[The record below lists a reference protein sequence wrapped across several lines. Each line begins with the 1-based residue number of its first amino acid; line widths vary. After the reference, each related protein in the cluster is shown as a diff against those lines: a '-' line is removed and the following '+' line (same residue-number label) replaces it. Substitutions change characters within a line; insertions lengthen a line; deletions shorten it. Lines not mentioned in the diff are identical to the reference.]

1 MKTSQQGIDLIK
13 KWEGF
18 RSAPYLDAAKVP
30 TIGYGTT
37 FYPNGKKVSM
47 SDKPITEQEAEAYLR
62 AVIAQFEQV
71 VNRLVS
77 SKINQNQFDAL
88 VSFVYNVGAGNFQK
102 STLLKLVNE
111 NPNHPDIGNWFLKYN
126 KASGRELKG
135 LTNRRNDEAS
145 LYGVKKK
152 PLP

>member
-1 MKTSQQGIDLIK
+1 MKISQQGIDLIK

-18 RSAPYLDAAKVP
+18 RSSPYLDAAKVP

-37 FYPNGKKVSM
+37 FYPNGKKVTM
-47 SDKPITEQEAEAYLR
+47 RDKSITEQEAEAYLR
-62 AVIAQFEQV
+62 AVIAQFERV
-71 VNRLVS
+71 VNRLVT

-88 VSFVYNVGAGNFQK
+88 VSFVYNVGSGNFQK

-135 LTNRRNDEAS
+135 LTNRRNDEAT